1 MFKNLLLRDLRL
13 AYYSSSNFIYI
24 VSFFILVT
32 ILIPFVINTETE
44 GLKSVFQGLIWVG
57 LALALLLALDR
68 IFSSD
73 FDDGNLD
80 IILRMEVSY
89 EKIYLS
95 KLLSVWITYCLPIVI
110 IVPLI
115 STVFNLTINET
126 IFITVNLF
134 CGSFGMTATA
144 IAINALL
151 MGLKRMI
158 YLKSIII
165 IPLYIPFMI
174 FGVEQGS
181 WSVLSALSMIAVVI
195 ASFATS
201 YGLRLYGE

>member
-24 VSFFILVT
+24 SSFFILVT

-57 LALALLLALDR
+57 LALALLLALDK

-110 IVPLI
+110 IIPLI
-115 STVFNLTINET
+115 STAFNLTINEIIFVT
-126 IFITVNLF
+126 INLF
-134 CGSFGMTATA
+134 SGSFGMAATA
-144 IAINALL
+144 IGINALL

-158 YLKSIII
+158 YLKSIIV

-181 WSVLSALSMIAVVI
+181 WPILSALSMIAVVV

>member
-24 VSFFILVT
+24 GSFFILVT

-80 IILRMEVSY
+80 IILRMKVSY

-95 KLLSVWITYCLPIVI
+95 KLL
-110 IVPLI
+110 
-115 STVFNLTINET
+115 
-126 IFITVNLF
+126 
-134 CGSFGMTATA
+134 
-144 IAINALL
+144 
-151 MGLKRMI
+151 
-158 YLKSIII
+158 
-165 IPLYIPFMI
+165 
-174 FGVEQGS
+174 
-181 WSVLSALSMIAVVI
+181 
-195 ASFATS
+195 
-201 YGLRLYGE
+201 

>member
-1 MFKNLLLRDLRL
+1 M
-13 AYYSSSNFIYI
+13 
-24 VSFFILVT
+24 
-32 ILIPFVINTETE
+32 
-44 GLKSVFQGLIWVG
+44 FQGLIWVG
-57 LALALLLALDR
+57 LALALLLALDK

-80 IILRMEVSY
+80 IILRMEISY

-115 STVFNLTINET
+115 SPAFNLTINET
-126 IFITVNLF
+126 IFVTINLL
-134 CGSFGMTATA
+134 CGSFGMAATA
-144 IAINALL
+144 IGINALL
-151 MGLKRMI
+151 MGLKRTI

-181 WSVLSALSMIAVVI
+181 WPILSALSMIAVVV

-201 YGLRLYGE
+201 YCLLYTSPSPRD